1 MTRLLACLLALAGL
15 FPMAQ
20 ATAQQLQPLDGIV
33 AVVDEG
39 VILRSELDRAL
50 RNIQTQYAGR
60 ENQLPPRD
68 ILAQQVL
75 ERLVLIQLQVARA
88 EASGIRVS
96 DQELDQAIASIA
108 GQNNT
113 DIQGLGVLIAR
124 DGLTLDDLRQSV
136 RDEIMVQRLRQSF
149 AQGRIS
155 VSEGEVDAALA
166 SEAGGSQFHLAHILV
181 AVPEGAT
188 PEQIERAQE
197 KVGKISA
204 ELQQGGIDFAA
215 AAVRYSD
222 SPNALEGGDL
232 GWRTIDEIPPSFSQA
247 IRQMQPGQVI
257 GPVRGPSGFQLLQL
271 VGVRDTTAG
280 AGAIT
285 QLRARHILL
294 TGDDAAAQAQLETL
308 RARIAGGADFAELA
322 REFSKDP
329 ATAEKGGELGWF
341 ARDAFGV
348 DFGQQVSALQEGEV
362 SAPFK
367 TQAGWHIV
375 QLEGTRQVAGDDNRR
390 QQVRES
396 IGQRKLE
403 EQWERFLRE
412 LRGEAYV
419 DIRIDEPAT
428 APATAPAATP
438 DAG

>member
-1 MTRLLACLLALAGL
+1 MTRLLACLLVLAGL
-15 FPMAQ
+15 FPMAR

-39 VILRSELDRAL
+39 VILQSELDRAL
-50 RNIQTQYAGR
+50 RNIHGQYAGR
-60 ENQLPPRD
+60 ENQLPPPD
-68 ILAQQVL
+68 ILSKQVL

-88 EASGIRVS
+88 ESSGIRVS
-96 DQELDQAIASIA
+96 DQELDRAINSIA
-108 GQNNT
+108 QQNNT
-113 DIQGLGVLIAR
+113 DIQGLSALIAR

-149 AQGRIS
+149 AQGRVS
-155 VSEGEVDAALA
+155 VSESEVDAALA
-166 SEAGGSQFHLAHILV
+166 TEAGGSQFRLAHILV
-181 AVPEGAT
+181 ALPEGAT
-188 PEQIERAQE
+188 PEQIARAQE
-197 KVGKISA
+197 KINKIGT
-204 ELQQGGIDFAA
+204 ELQQGAIDFAA

-247 IRQMQPGQVI
+247 ITQMQPGQII
-257 GPVRGPSGFQLLQL
+257 GPIRGPSGFQLLQL
-271 VGVRDTTAG
+271 VEKRDAAADTG
-280 AGAIT
+280 SIT
-285 QLRARHILL
+285 QLRARHILV
-294 TGDDAAAQAQLETL
+294 TGDDAAAVAQLETL

-322 REFSKDP
+322 REFSQDP
-329 ATAEKGGELGWF
+329 ATSEKGGELGWF

-348 DFGQQVSALQEGEV
+348 DFGQQVTALQQGEV

-428 APATAPAATP
+428 APAATP